1 MPQDPRSGDSE
12 LSGRIKTKRRSH
24 RESGKRSRLIG
35 ADSTGNEH
43 ISDEDDESLEQKLA
57 RLRREVAEV
66 KADFDRTAAQEQDG
80 TKAITRVDNN
90 ELESLSE
97 VLNSAVLR
105 NSRSEDTTASRLI
118 QLLGSATSRGPD
130 TTGAAEGHNGQ
141 PGSTYKFS
149 YAPEYHQQHAIAR
162 IADFDTRLTLLESV
176 LGVDTIAVTT
186 QARRQDRGIIP
197 TLAKLDRQVS
207 SVSASTESNLD
218 SAIQRLRQL
227 TLDALKLADARKSAK
242 VALEELIN
250 SRNIRQPSALHTH
263 SSAHDLTF
271 MDEPEQISKINAL
284 YGTLPTI
291 ESLSPL
297 LPPLLDRLRS
307 MRLVHADAANAHNSL
322 AQIESRQEAMAEDI
336 RSWRAGLEKVEAVIE
351 QEQKTM
357 SGNMNAVEGWVKELE
372 DRMDKY
378 KPLK

>member
-1 MPQDPRSGDSE
+1 M
-12 LSGRIKTKRRSH
+12 
-24 RESGKRSRLIG
+24 
-35 ADSTGNEH
+35 
-43 ISDEDDESLEQKLA
+43 
-57 RLRREVAEV
+57 
-66 KADFDRTAAQEQDG
+66 
-80 TKAITRVDNN
+80 
-90 ELESLSE
+90 
-97 VLNSAVLR
+97 
-105 NSRSEDTTASRLI
+105 
-118 QLLGSATSRGPD
+118 
-130 TTGAAEGHNGQ
+130 
-141 PGSTYKFS
+141 
-149 YAPEYHQQHAIAR
+149 
-162 IADFDTRLTLLESV
+162 
-176 LGVDTIAVTT
+176 
-186 QARRQDRGIIP
+186 
-197 TLAKLDRQVS
+197 AKLDRQLS
-207 SVSASTESNLD
+207 SISASTDSNLD
-218 SAIQRLRQL
+218 SAIQRLRAL

-263 SSAHDLTF
+263 SSAHNLTF

-307 MRLVHADAANAHNSL
+307 MRLVHADATNAHNSL

-357 SGNMNAVEGWVKELE
+357 GGNMSAVEGWVKELE

-378 KPLK
+378 KPSK